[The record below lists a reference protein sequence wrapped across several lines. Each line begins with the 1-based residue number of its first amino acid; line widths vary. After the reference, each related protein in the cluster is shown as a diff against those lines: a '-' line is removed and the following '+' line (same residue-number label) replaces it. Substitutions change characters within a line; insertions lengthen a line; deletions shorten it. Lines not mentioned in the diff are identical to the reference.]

1 MGISTAHPPGRGLA
15 DVARRTR
22 RNWRFPILA
31 CALGVLAGCVA
42 PARPNL
48 KPDLP
53 ATWRNA
59 TAASAP
65 APDLRGWWK
74 AFSDAELDRLVDQAL
89 ADNLTIAQAALR
101 LEGARALAGHRYSAF
116 LPQLGAHTLSEP
128 TPDSSASYFQFGFD
142 ARWELGLFGRSK
154 SQARISMA
162 DLGVAEA
169 DAQAARVSV
178 VAEVVRSYI
187 ELRGAQHRLQ
197 LLQQVGAGAQDKVDL
212 TETRLRLRL
221 ASANE
226 LARARIELASS
237 RAALAEPQLAIERNR
252 QKLAVLL
259 GRSEPLPEWSGTGA
273 QPRLGDLGIESMPAD
288 LLRTRPEIQRAESE
302 VLKALGEYGVAR
314 ADRFP
319 RIGLGGSLTY
329 SSRVLGHGRL
339 SDADAITTIGPAID
353 IPLFDWG
360 ARKAAA
366 DAHEK
371 ELSASVLAYRQ
382 TVLEGVA
389 EAETAMAALAQQRE
403 RAAALAGGVASLEQ
417 AKAANG
423 TLSRLGLADGF
434 DRISAN
440 AELAQARLELAAAEQ
455 DRGIAFIALYK
466 ALGGAPLPAAVE
478 R

>member
-1 MGISTAHPPGRGLA
+1 MGISTAHPPVRGLSG
-15 DVARRTR
+15 VAHRSR
-22 RNWRFPILA
+22 RNWRFPVLA
-31 CALGVLAGCVA
+31 CALGVLAGCTA
-42 PARPNL
+42 PARPDL

-59 TAASAP
+59 VAATAP

-74 AFSDAELDRLVDQAL
+74 AFNDAELDRLVEQAL
-89 ADNLTIAQAALR
+89 AGNLTITQAALR

-142 ARWELGLFGRSK
+142 ARWELGLFGRAK

-162 DLGVAEA
+162 DLGVAKA

-178 VAEVVRSYI
+178 VAEVVRSYV
-187 ELRGAQHRLQ
+187 ELRGAQHRLEW
-197 LLQQVGAGAQDKVDL
+197 LQQIAAGAQDKIGL
-212 TETRLRLRL
+212 TETRVRLRL

-226 LARARIELASS
+226 LARARIEQAAAQ
-237 RAALAEPQLAIERNR
+237 AALAEPRVAIERSR

-259 GRSEPLPEWSGTGA
+259 GHSEPLPEWSDAGT
-273 QPRLGDLGIESMPAD
+273 QPVLGDLAIESAPAD
-288 LLRTRPEIQRAESE
+288 LLRTRPEIHRAESE

-314 ADRFP
+314 SDRFP

-329 SSRVLGHGRL
+329 SSRVIGHGRL

-382 TVLEGVA
+382 AVLEGVA
-389 EAETAMAALAQQRE
+389 EAETAMATLDQQRA
-403 RAAALAGGVASLEQ
+403 RAVALAGGLAGLEQ
-417 AKAANG
+417 AQAASG

-440 AELAQARLELAAAEQ
+440 AELAQARLELAEAEQ

-466 ALGGAPLPAAVE
+466 ALGGAPLPAAVA